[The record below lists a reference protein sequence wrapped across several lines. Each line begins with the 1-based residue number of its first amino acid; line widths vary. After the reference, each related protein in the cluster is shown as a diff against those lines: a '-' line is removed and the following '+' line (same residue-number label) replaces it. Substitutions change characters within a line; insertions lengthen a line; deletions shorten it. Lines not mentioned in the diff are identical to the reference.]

1 MTPSLTTSA
10 GVARLRHHLSTPAS
24 AASTKISTYLPP
36 LEQNHDADKIAEI
49 LLHHHNPF
57 HFLESTL
64 QLQGISLSP
73 PLLHQ
78 TLLRLVP
85 FSKVS
90 LSLFEFSRQSLNAPL
105 TPTSYS
111 ILIHSLSLARQFDAV
126 WKLIVEMSRDSLE
139 LPKQA
144 FRLFIRRLVAAGL
157 TRQALRAFD
166 DIPCFCDGFVSDAED
181 RIFLIDTLCKYGHVR
196 IAAQFFKGKM
206 KNAGGLFD
214 HDVWVRV
221 YSVLV
226 YGWCKIGRVDMAER
240 LLNEMVENGIE
251 PNVVTYNI
259 LLSGICRRAWLSP
272 DYRFEK
278 VLRAADKV
286 FDEMRERGIDP
297 DVTSYS
303 IVLHVYSRAH
313 KPVIVMDKLKE
324 MRERGIYPSVATYT
338 SAIKCF
344 VSCSRLREG
353 EELIEE
359 MVMNGVSPSATTYNC
374 FFKEYRGRKDA
385 DAAISLYRRMKGSNE
400 DVGNVMCKPSMQ
412 TYNILLSMFAKL
424 DQMRLMEE
432 VWEDMKETGMGPD
445 LDSYTLLIHTLCSKE
460 RWKQAC
466 KLFVEMIEKGILPQK
481 ETFEMLYRG
490 LIQSDKLRTWRRLK
504 KRLDQESIAFE
515 NEFPSYHIKPY
526 RR

>member
-1 MTPSLTTSA
+1 MAFEPPAVA
-10 GVARLRHHLSTPAS
+10 GLRHHLSVHVS
-24 AASTKISTYLPP
+24 AATAKISAYLPS
-36 LEQNHDADKIAEI
+36 LEPSPDADKVAEI

-57 HFLESTL
+57 HSLESTL
-64 QLQGISLSP
+64 QLHGISLSP

-85 FSKVS
+85 YSKVS
-90 LSLFEFSRQSLNAPL
+90 LSLFEFSRRSLDAPI

-126 WKLIVEMSRDSLE
+126 WKLIVGMSQDSIE
-139 LPKQA
+139 LPKPA
-144 FRLFIRRLVAAGL
+144 FRLFIRRLVSAGL

-166 DIPCFCDGFVSDAED
+166 DIPCFCDCFVSDAED
-181 RIFLIDTLCKYGHVR
+181 NIYLIDTLCKYGHVR
-196 IAAQFFKGKM
+196 IAAQVFKEKM
-206 KNAGGLFD
+206 KSAGSLFG
-214 HDVWVRV
+214 HDAWVRV

-240 LLNEMVENGIE
+240 LLTEMVENGIE

-259 LLSGICRRAWLSP
+259 LLNGICRRAWLSP

-286 FDEMRERGIDP
+286 FEEMRERGIEP

-303 IVLHVYSRAH
+303 TVLHVYSRAH
-313 KPVIVMDKLKE
+313 KPALVMDKLKE
-324 MRERGIYPSVATYT
+324 MKETGICPSLATYT
-338 SAIKCF
+338 SVIKCL
-344 VSCSRLREG
+344 VSCGRLREG

-359 MVMNGVSPSATTYNC
+359 MVSKGVSPSAATYNC

-385 DAAISLYRRMKGSNE
+385 DAAISLYRRMKGMAGEVQS
-400 DVGNVMCKPSMQ
+400 NVMCKPSMQ
-412 TYNILLSMFAKL
+412 TYNLLLSMFVKL
-424 DQMRLMEE
+424 DRMRLAEE
-432 VWEDMKETGMGPD
+432 VWEDMKVSGMGPD
-445 LDSYTLLIHTLCSKE
+445 LDSYTLLIHDLCSKE

-466 KLFVEMIEKGILPQK
+466 RFFVEMIETGILPQK

-504 KRLDQESIAFE
+504 KRLDEESIAFA
-515 NEFPSYHIKPY
+515 NEFPGYHIKPY